1 MGTTKRKIILDL
13 HDESLVNAA
22 IAAIKIAVE
31 SAHRPAAVAR
41 RISVLATGY
50 RNRGRDAA
58 RRRYPFK
65 DMCEASGQPLAFE
78 DADLDERET
87 ELGYAGELRWVCKK
101 ANNSG
106 KRSCDL
112 LDL

>member
-1 MGTTKRKIILDL
+1 MRATKRKIILDQ

-22 IAAIKIAVE
+22 LAAMRIAFDG
-31 SAHRPAAVAR
+31 AHRSAAVAR
-41 RISVLATGY
+41 RISVVATGY
-50 RNRGRDAA
+50 RNRGRAAA

-65 DMCEASGQPLAFE
+65 DRCEASGLPLALQ

-87 ELGYAGELRWVCKK
+87 ELGYLGELRWVCKK

-106 KRSCDL
+106 KRSCGGC
-112 LDL
+112 

>member
-1 MGTTKRKIILDL
+1 MGTTKRKIILNQ
-13 HDESLVNAA
+13 HDEALVNAA
-22 IAAIKIAVE
+22 FAAMHMAVE

-65 DMCEASGQPLAFE
+65 GMCEASGLPLALE

-87 ELGYAGELRWVCKK
+87 QLGYAGRLRWVCKK

-106 KRSCDL
+106 KRSCGGC
-112 LDL
+112 